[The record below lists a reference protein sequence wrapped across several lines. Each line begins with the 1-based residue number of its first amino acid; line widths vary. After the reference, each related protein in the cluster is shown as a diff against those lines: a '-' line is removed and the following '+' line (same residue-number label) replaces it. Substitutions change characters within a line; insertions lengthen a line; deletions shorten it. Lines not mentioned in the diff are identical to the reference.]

1 MQSVTG
7 VFRSRTDAEVVV
19 GDLVNHG
26 VPQPSIILLSSD
38 QSSLRGLGGGKGDG
52 DEAVEEKLESMPTT
66 DAEADGMGKSV
77 GALMGGGVG
86 ATLGWAAGAAVAN
99 LLVPGVGTI
108 FTLGLGGAALL
119 GLGGAVAGA
128 EVGDVTEHALD
139 TGVPKD
145 DVILYRQLLKEGRS
159 LIVVNV
165 DDEDLAKTAKS
176 VMKEQGGETPDQVRN
191 QLHPA
196 A

>member
-7 VFRSRTDAEVVV
+7 VFRSRTNAEAVV

-26 VPQPSIILLSSD
+26 IPQPSIIFLSSD
-38 QSSLRGLGGGKGDG
+38 PSSLRNIGAGNG
-52 DEAVEEKLESMPTT
+52 DETVEEKLESIPTT
-66 DAEADGMGKSV
+66 DAEGDGMGKGV

-86 ATLGWAAGAAVAN
+86 AALGWAAGAAVAS

-108 FTLGLGGAALL
+108 FALGLGGGALR

-128 EVGDVTEHALD
+128 EAGDAAEHALD

-145 DVILYRQLLKEGRS
+145 DVTLYRQLLKEGWS
-159 LIVVNV
+159 LVVVNIE
-165 DDEDLAKTAKS
+165 DEDLAKTARS
-176 VMKEQGGETPDQVRN
+176 VMKERGGEDAGEVRK